1 MKKKEKSY
9 KRLKFFIL
17 TGVFATSL
25 FVLLVSDIGR
35 NKDLGTLQ
43 KLIVEVFAPI
53 EQGISFVGSGFGN
66 LWENYLNLIN
76 VQEENR
82 MLREEIK
89 KLQAKNNEYR
99 EERAANIRYKKLLS
113 FKESSQLPVK
123 SATVIGYDPSV
134 WYKTVMINRGS
145 NDGLQRGMAVISADG
160 IVGQIIGVS
169 LHYAKILLV
178 TDGNSAVDA
187 LIQRNRVRGILK
199 GLSSRACQLDYVD
212 SRDDVKSGDVVVSSG
227 LGGIFPKGLPVGRV
241 MNVERSRPGLFQYI
255 EVEPAVDF
263 SKIEEVLVILQRDS
277 VME

>member
-1 MKKKEKSY
+1 MKKEKSH
-9 KRLKFFIL
+9 KRLQFFIL
-17 TGVFATSL
+17 TGIFATFL

-43 KLIVEVFAPI
+43 RLIVEVFAPI
-53 EQGISFVGSGFGN
+53 EQGISFVGGGFGN
-66 LWENYLNLIN
+66 IWENYLNLIN

-113 FKESSQLPVK
+113 FKESSQLPVR

-145 NDGLQRGMAVISADG
+145 NDGLQRGMAVVSADG